1 MSAVITYL
9 AYLDWFHARW
19 PHVKHVDVVRRS
31 NCASLRTRRIEVQ
44 DVSDSSLLPTLQAF
58 LYLFRKNLGLKL
70 LVDLKSVL
78 VNEAGL
84 EVVLVGIPEQIR
96 KDLRFL
102 LLAVEV

>member
-9 AYLDWFHARW
+9 AYLGWFHARW
-19 PHVKHVDVVRRS
+19 PHVKHIDVVQRS
-31 NCASLRTRRIEVQ
+31 NCASLRTRIEVQ
-44 DVSDSSLLPTLQAF
+44 DVSDPSLLPALQAF
-58 LYLFRKNLGLKL
+58 LYLFRKNLGLEL

-96 KDLRFL
+96 KDLWL
-102 LLAVEV
+102 LRLAVEV